1 MSRPAPK
8 STSAAAARECGAA
21 TACRCTRTTI
31 KLLPLVWRA
40 ETGAEEAVEP
50 AAAHESCCCRPSIRT
65 APQRTRARS
74 PPHAASPTRVWR
86 LENARCAPAGDGA
99 PCNVCGGD
107 RGFVSQDQRR
117 PRPIAPPPRCP
128 TPSRCAWHHSR
139 TWQRRFTGAEVQ
151 WNACSAR
158 WRALQRGHRVGCP
171 AVATQPAGQTTS
183 FSGSRCA
190 QIHCV

>member
-1 MSRPAPK
+1 MRRKKAVLEISHFACWTSRPAPK

-139 TWQRRFTGAEVQ
+139 TWQDGSPARKSSGTLAARAGVP
-151 WNACSAR
+151 CSA
-158 WRALQRGHRVGCP
+158 AIVP
-171 AVATQPAGQTTS
+171 VAQL
-183 FSGSRCA
+183 
-190 QIHCV
+190 